1 MVGNWSKNNS
11 MFTIFCNISYS
22 EGMFEFLSQFHSGCS
37 TCHFRFSGWKEIL
50 LTSSLLISP
59 SESANVPQFES
70 EVDSSVHSVLSAVQK
85 VMTTLNSTETVIITG
100 TSCND
105 CYNCYNCNG
114 SVSNSPCY
122 VLIVL
127 PDESDPHGIKF
138 LHTFTTQI
146 LHDLHCNLVGSINA
160 IVLAM

>member
-37 TCHFRFSGWKEIL
+37 TCHSRFSGWKEIL

-100 TSCND
+100 TSCNATTVMVLIR
-105 CYNCYNCNG
+105 C
-114 SVSNSPCY
+114 VSNSPCY